1 MLLMNSVIQSLL
13 GLGQLQIGFRT
24 KHLQSIPE
32 KKEGGAKL
40 DWRQLG
46 MDCTAHFSKKKK
58 IKLTTQPLPC
68 SPINLLYFE

>member
-1 MLLMNSVIQSLL
+1 MLLMKSVIQSLL

-58 IKLTTQPLPC
+58 KKANHPTTPLLPHKLAVL
-68 SPINLLYFE
+68 